1 MGHIA
6 HAKGVRLGI
15 TSVWY
20 DTLPINK
27 INTHIQNKVIDD
39 AIYGYF
45 NKIRIRRTGTILY
58 KINIKRMPSTFLL
71 ELIVYNAKFYL
82 KLKNFLFG
90 RTFSIQEKKYGRKIF
105 RAYIKYTL
113 KGL

>member
-15 TSVWY
+15 TSSWY
-20 DTLPINK
+20 DNLPISK

-45 NKIRIRRTGTILY
+45 NKIRIR
-58 KINIKRMPSTFLL
+58 
-71 ELIVYNAKFYL
+71 
-82 KLKNFLFG
+82 KN
-90 RTFSIQEKKYGRKIF
+90 RS
-105 RAYIKYTL
+105 YII
-113 KGL
+113 

>member
-15 TSVWY
+15 TDLWY
-20 DTLPINK
+20 DTLPISK

-39 AIYGYF
+39 AVYGYF
-45 NKIRIRRTGTILY
+45 NKIRIRRAGTILY

-82 KLKNFLFG
+82 KGKNFIFT
-90 RTFSIQEKKYGRKIF
+90 RTFFPRKKIWRKIF
-105 RAYIKYTL
+105 RAYL
-113 KGL
+113 K

>member
-15 TSVWY
+15 TSSWY
-20 DTLPINK
+20 DNLPIGK

-45 NKIRIRRTGTILY
+45 NKIRIRRTGAILY

-82 KLKNFLFG
+82 KGKNFIFG
-90 RTFSIQEKKYGRKIF
+90 RTFYPRKKNMEKNI
-105 RAYIKYTL
+105 
-113 KGL
+113 